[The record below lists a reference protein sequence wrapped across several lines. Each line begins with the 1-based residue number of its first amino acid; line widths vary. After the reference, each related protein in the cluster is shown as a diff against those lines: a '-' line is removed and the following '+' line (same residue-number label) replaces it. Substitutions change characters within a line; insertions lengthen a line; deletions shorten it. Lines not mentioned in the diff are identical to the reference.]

1 MHASHADLTNDYASI
16 PYEMKQVAKFFGKEF
31 LRDVSEQDFYAQLPE
46 VRKATNDRAVLR
58 TIHLFEE
65 NKRVEKAVSA
75 LNNGDFDAFK
85 KVIKAS
91 GESSF
96 KYLQNI
102 YSNNYTDQ
110 QAVSI
115 ALALSEEILGS
126 QGVCRVHGGGFAGND
141 SGFCEG

>member
-1 MHASHADLTNDYASI
+1 MLK
-16 PYEMKQVAKFFGKEF
+16 KQSSNKK
-31 LRDVSEQDFYAQLPE
+31 LPE
-46 VRKATNDRAVLR
+46 VRTAINDRAVLR

-75 LNNGDFDAFK
+75 LNDRDFDTFK
-85 KVIKAS
+85 KTIKAS

-102 YSNNYTDQ
+102 YSNHNTDQ

-115 ALALSEEILGS
+115 ALALSEDILGAKWCMPYS
-126 QGVCRVHGGGFAGND
+126 WWWICRNN
-141 SGFCEG
+141 SSFC